1 MSNTETANR
10 KKKNNNNKKKKKK
23 KKLSVTLTPWRR
35 GGGGMGLYSSESL
48 EGGVSPGSP
57 HPDPI
62 SDQNMSFSTPVLRPD
77 L

>member
-10 KKKNNNNKKKKKK
+10 KKTKKQ
-23 KKLSVTLTPWRR
+23 KLVSNINTME
-35 GGGGMGLYSSESL
+35 GGGGVGTPKNHWR
-48 EGGVSPGSP
+48 GVSKGSP

-62 SDQNMSFSTPVLRPD
+62 SDQKMSFSTPVLRRD

>member
-1 MSNTETANR
+1 MEEG
-10 KKKNNNNKKKKKK
+10 
-23 KKLSVTLTPWRR
+23 

>member
-10 KKKNNNNKKKKKK
+10 KKKKQQQKKKEKEKIV
-23 KKLSVTLTPWRR
+23 SNINTMEEG

>member
-1 MSNTETANR
+1 MSNTETANP
-10 KKKNNNNKKKKKK
+10 KKTKNKN
-23 KKLSVTLTPWRR
+23 LSVTLTPWRW
-35 GGGGMGLYSSESL
+35 GGGGTPKNHWR
-48 EGGVSPGSP
+48 GVSPGSP